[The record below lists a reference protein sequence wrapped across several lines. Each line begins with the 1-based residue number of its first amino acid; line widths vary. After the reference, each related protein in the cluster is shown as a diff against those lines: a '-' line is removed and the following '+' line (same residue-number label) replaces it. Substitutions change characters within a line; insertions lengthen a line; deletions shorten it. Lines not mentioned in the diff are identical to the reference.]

1 MSTEIQEVG
10 LASGLP
16 SANDRILTTCFLAA
30 LLHAILI
37 LGVTFSAPP
46 SKAGGSAS
54 AGIEVILVGDRAP
67 SVAHNPSA
75 KYLAE
80 RNQLGSGNTTKP
92 ERARIPKSSPLSADH
107 AGIAA
112 GDGLVL
118 QRASTGTGEDALLAT
133 RGAASRIF
141 YFSADAEAKP
151 ASETP
156 IRLEK
161 RPDLAMNPND
171 DGVELRLRGARRN
184 ELWIAADTKSSD
196 VARYLDDWRRKV
208 ERVGTI
214 NFPRAA
220 RREMAAAKPIVEVT
234 IDADGRLAQAVV
246 RRSSGRPEI
255 DDAALRILRLA
266 APFEP
271 FPRAMTAK
279 HDQIRIAYAW
289 EFLSGSPEGASVL
302 YSDPGSPA
310 AGP

>member
-10 LASGLP
+10 LAAGLP
-16 SANDRILTTCFLAA
+16 SASDRILTTCFLAA

-46 SKAGGSAS
+46 SKAGGGES
-54 AGIEVILVGDRAP
+54 AGIEVILVGDRTP
-67 SVAHNPSA
+67 SVAHNPTA

-80 RNQLGSGNTTKP
+80 RNQLGSGNTTKA

-107 AGIAA
+107 AGIAG

-118 QRASTGTGEDALLAT
+118 HRASTAAGEEALIATSGT
-133 RGAASRIF
+133 ASRIV
-141 YFSADAEAKP
+141 YFAANAEAKSV
-151 ASETP
+151 SESP

-161 RPDLAMNPND
+161 RPELAMNPND
-171 DGVELRLRGARRN
+171 DGVELRLRGAHRK
-184 ELWIAADTKSSD
+184 ELWISADTRSSD
-196 VARYLDDWRRKV
+196 VAAYLDGWRRKV
-208 ERVGTI
+208 ERVGTM
-214 NFPRAA
+214 NFPRVA
-220 RREMAAAKPIVEVT
+220 RRELPSAKPIVEVT

-246 RRSSGRPEI
+246 RRSSGQPAI
-255 DDAALRILRLA
+255 DDAALRILHLA

-271 FPRAMTAK
+271 FPRAMTAN

-302 YSDPGSPA
+302 YSDPGRPA